1 MKPTQKRIDR
11 AVRHMK
17 RLLASED
24 AARFRQIGID
34 AQILYVIGILICDNI
49 GFIPRDKLNLAAN
62 DGDVRYAAMI
72 VAGRVGL
79 LGPRASIDRY
89 A

>member
-11 AVRHMK
+11 SVRYM
-17 RLLASED
+17 RRFLASED
-24 AARFRQIGID
+24 AEGFRQIELD
-34 AQILYVIGILICDNI
+34 AQILYIIGILICDNV
-49 GFIPRDKLNLAAN
+49 GFLSKDKLNLAAN
-62 DGDVRYAAMI
+62 DRDVRYAAMI

-79 LGPRASIDRY
+79 LGPTASMDRY

>member
-11 AVRHMK
+11 AVRYMK

-24 AARFRQIGID
+24 AERFRQIDLD
-34 AQILYVIGILICDNI
+34 AQILYIIGILICNNI

-62 DGDVRYAAMI
+62 DHDVRYAAMI

>member
-24 AARFRQIGID
+24 AKRFRNVEEG
-34 AQILYVIGILICDNI
+34 AQILYIIGILICDNT
-49 GFIPRDKLNLAAN
+49 GFIAQDRLDLALN
-62 DGDVRYAAMI
+62 DRDVRYAAMI

-79 LGPRASIDRY
+79 LGPASIDRY

>member
-24 AARFRQIGID
+24 AARFRQVETR
-34 AQILYVIGILICDNI
+34 AQILYIIGILICDNV
-49 GFIPRDKLNLAAN
+49 GFIPRDKLNLAVN

-79 LGPRASIDRY
+79 LGSAASIDRY

>member
-79 LGPRASIDRY
+79 LGPRASIDHY